1 MINKDIIMKRFFL
14 LLIISGFVQFSY
26 SQSQKFFDAP
36 FGGGGG
42 FLPAYYFTN
51 FDAINLQLADN
62 NFPEFSDKG
71 IFTTGGGGY
80 IYIGFIKYLR
90 IGGLGFGGMISNSF
104 SNAGADYQVDYS
116 IGGGGVTIEYTLPFI
131 KDIGVSLGAVIGG
144 SSLTIEIFQNSQS
157 YNWVNIFSP
166 LSNNNLLRISKTSW
180 MLTPTLNIDYPLY
193 RFISIRLGTG
203 YMYTAG
209 GNWKANNNQ
218 SIINIPDN
226 LTSKSFFIQFGIF
239 GGFFS
244 F

>member
-1 MINKDIIMKRFFL
+1 MKKIFIL
-14 LLIISGFVQFSY
+14 LFVIASVGKSF

-42 FLPAYYFTN
+42 FTPSFYFTN
-51 FDAINLQLADN
+51 FDAINSKLTEN

-90 IGGLGFGGMISNSF
+90 IGGLGFGGLVSNSF
-104 SNAGADYQVDYS
+104 SNSIANYQVDYS
-116 IGGGGVTIEYTLPFI
+116 IGGGGVTIEYTLPFV
-131 KDIGVSLGAVIGG
+131 KDFGVSLGAVIGA
-144 SSLTIEIFQNSQS
+144 SSLTMEIFQNSQS
-157 YNWVNIFSP
+157 NDWNNIFSIA
-166 LSNNNLLRISKTSW
+166 SGNNLLRISRTSW
-180 MLTPTLNIDYPLY
+180 MLSPTLNIDYPIY
-193 RFISIRLGTG
+193 RFIALRLGAG
-203 YMYTAG
+203 YHFTFG

-218 SIINIPDN
+218 AISNVPDN
-226 LTSKSFFIQFGIF
+226 LNSKSFFIQLGIF